1 MLKHNKKRN
10 IGLLSEFFA
19 KYIATAAVEFRY
31 DDIDKARELWR
42 KHVINNKILRQEFS
56 LFEMLH
62 KTHIKDNA
70 VAHKF
75 LEKIRESSEK
85 LDQIKLDE
93 AKTRLLHDINSTLK
107 DDNFFSRSVEDFR
120 TIATIQVLLN
130 TWRNKNESPNFSHVS
145 RLEDQI
151 LEHVTS
157 QRKALPP
164 LDPSLLNQTKED
176 IDKLVVNVFREKV
189 DKKYS
194 ELLNEDQ
201 KTLVGWYVFAQN
213 QVEAKEQ
220 LVTKLTSIREAVL
233 QNIEKELKA
242 TGISKP
248 NKDKLLEAKTCLVD
262 SKYDVKNPNED
273 TMSFYLA
280 VCALNKELESTK

>member
-42 KHVINNKILRQEFS
+42 KHVINNQLLRQEFS

-70 VAHKF
+70 VAHNF
-75 LEKIRESSEK
+75 LLKVKESSEK
-85 LDQIKLDE
+85 LDQKKLDE
-93 AKTRLLHDINSTLK
+93 AKTRLLHEINSTLK
-107 DDNFFSRSVEDFR
+107 DDNFFSRPVDDFR

-130 TWRNKNESPNFSHVS
+130 TWRNKNESPNFSYVS
-145 RLEDQI
+145 RLEDQV
-151 LEHVTS
+151 LEHVTRQKQS
-157 QRKALPP
+157 LPP
-164 LDPSLLNQTKED
+164 LDPSLLNHTKED
-176 IDKLVVNVFREKV
+176 IDKLVVNVFKEKI

-201 KTLVGWYVFAQN
+201 KVLVGWYVFAKN
-213 QVEAKEQ
+213 QSEAREQ
-220 LVTKLTSIREAVL
+220 LVSKLSSIKESAL

-242 TGISKP
+242 GPSKP
-248 NKDKLLEAKTCLVD
+248 NREKLIEAKNCLLD
-262 SKYDVKNPNED
+262 SKYNVSNPNDD
-273 TMSFYLA
+273 TMTFYLA
-280 VCALNKELESTK
+280 VCALNKELESVK